1 MLKYPYVRLAW
12 VRSCSVRLISMQGT
26 QHIALMTFVF
36 PDSLPNVYPRT
47 APLADEV
54 PLPNNTTAH
63 PLPTTLNPLSP
74 ISQDTTLA
82 FSVPFGEAA
91 DFLDTVKELPNG
103 AIFHRENGKENTYN
117 RKTWAIKTTKNS
129 GQASPSTIRSRASN
143 AWTGLL
149 DLLKVR

>member
-1 MLKYPYVRLAW
+1 M
-12 VRSCSVRLISMQGT
+12 RLIFVQGI

-54 PLPNNTTAH
+54 PLPSNTTAH
-63 PLPTTLNPLSP
+63 SLPTTLNPLSP

-82 FSVPFGEAA
+82 FSVPFDEAA
-91 DFLDTVKELPNG
+91 DFLDTANELPNG
-103 AIFHRENGKENTYN
+103 AIFRKEHNEENTHN
-117 RKTWAIKTTKNS
+117 RKSWVIKATKKDR
-129 GQASPSTIRSRASN
+129 QVSPSTLRSWASN

-149 DLLKVR
+149 DLLKVCQVLHSWMSYFLTSA

>member
-1 MLKYPYVRLAW
+1 
-12 VRSCSVRLISMQGT
+12 
-26 QHIALMTFVF
+26 MTLVF

-47 APLADEV
+47 APLALEV

-63 PLPTTLNPLSP
+63 SLPTTLNPLSP

-103 AIFHRENGKENTYN
+103 AISGQEHDEENTRN
-117 RKTWAIKTTKNS
+117 RKSWVIKTMRKDR
-129 GQASPSTIRSRASN
+129 QASPSTLRSWASN

-149 DLLKVR
+149 DLLKVWQALHFWMLYFLTST